1 MECCQELLQEGEE
14 DPVNFIHRIVAGDD
28 IWVYRHDPL
37 IELESKARYRQ
48 GEQTPTRP
56 RRERIKWF
64 RERILGLLNDMVV
77 LDIRHYCSTM
87 LHPKYRSLKCCTKE
101 ERLRCQQYIR
111 EQLKIIG
118 GIATTATVV
127 QEVEPPPKKF
137 KVADDLFS
145 RFEDDNS
152 YGMEENEDQA
162 TGYESDEYTFNDKK
176 PDELDRYLAMEIDKS
191 LLTNNP
197 LDFWKIHSKTFP
209 SLSKLARR
217 VHSIPATSTE
227 VERQFSSA
235 GLIINQ
241 CRTNINPEQVGNILL
256 IRSLNRVK

>member
-48 GEQTPTRP
+48 GEQTPTLP

-87 LHPKYRSLKCCTKE
+87 LHPKYRSLKCCTNE

-162 TGYESDEYTFNDKK
+162 TGYET
-176 PDELDRYLAMEIDKS
+176 MEIDKS

>member
-1 MECCQELLQEGEE
+1 
-14 DPVNFIHRIVAGDD
+14 
-28 IWVYRHDPL
+28 
-37 IELESKARYRQ
+37 
-48 GEQTPTRP
+48 
-56 RRERIKWF
+56 
-64 RERILGLLNDMVV
+64 
-77 LDIRHYCSTM
+77 M
-87 LHPKYRSLKCCTKE
+87 LHPKYRSLKCCTNE

-176 PDELDRYLAMEIDKS
+176 
-191 LLTNNP
+191 T
-197 LDFWKIHSKTFP
+197 
-209 SLSKLARR
+209 RR
-217 VHSIPATSTE
+217 V
-227 VERQFSSA
+227 RQIFSN
-235 GLIINQ
+235 GNRQIIINQ
-241 CRTNINPEQVGNILL
+241 QSIRFLENSFENISVAFKISQACSFNSCYIN
-256 IRSLNRVK
+256 